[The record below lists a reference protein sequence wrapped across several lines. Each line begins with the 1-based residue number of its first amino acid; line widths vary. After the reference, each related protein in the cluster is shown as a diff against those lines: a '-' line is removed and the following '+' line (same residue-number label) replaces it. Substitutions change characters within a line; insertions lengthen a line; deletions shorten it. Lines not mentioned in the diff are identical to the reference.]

1 MEKDLEAEE
10 LEVIELLVTDLHLYK
25 DVQLLLI
32 LHQRIQLQLEAEELE
47 DLVQDLL
54 QIVVQDLEMEDHLVL
69 VLSLHHQVED
79 FQWNQLVVTL
89 GTQTTEIEVDLEV
102 QVQEDTLALSHQ
114 KDQAVL
120 EMLEDIVHQKETLE
134 EQGDLLETLAA
145 VAAVAQVLLD
155 QLTVE
160 LLEEMAVTEL
170 QI

>member
-25 DVQLLLI
+25 DVQLLHV

-54 QIVVQDLEMEDHLVL
+54 QIVVQDLEMDNHLVL

-89 GTQTTEIEVDLEV
+89 GTKTTEIEVDLEA

-120 EMLEDIVHQKETLE
+120 RD
-134 EQGDLLETLAA
+134 
-145 VAAVAQVLLD
+145 QVLHQTQEQALAD
-155 QLTVE
+155 
-160 LLEEMAVTEL
+160 
-170 QI
+170 